1 MSARRLLVTALAL
14 GAVVAS
20 PVHART
26 AADAP
31 IGARAQA
38 MGGAFTAIADDGNA
52 LYWNVAGLSR
62 LGHQEFT
69 STLGSLY
76 GAGLS
81 DNNLGYVFPLTDYQ
95 AASLSWHQAS
105 QDEAGLGYAEDT
117 FSLGYAYRFGKTL
130 AIGAVGRYL
139 DATTDLDGSRFTE
152 WTGTSFD
159 LGAHYVVRDGLA
171 FGATLKDVTGRS
183 VTHKDG
189 PRERIADPSLT
200 VGAAF
205 KPLASLTV
213 AADVNDQ
220 LHLGTEWWYRNQF
233 AVQGGAQKDLAQSQ
247 GVDGEGW
254 QWSLGASA
262 RWKVLQFDYA
272 HIMPPF
278 LPSYDR
284 FTAAVAFNLN
294 PSRIRVEKAEVDEV
308 FASQSKRYAAH
319 PVGSVKL
326 ASRSEEPQVAT
337 LSVFVPGLMDAPTEK
352 EIVLRP
358 KEVKEVPLTAVFGSE
373 LLRLDEDKAVQ
384 ADVRLS
390 YRHKNRTR
398 IEKATTS
405 FFVYRSGA
413 ISWDD
418 TRAAAAFVTPNDPVV
433 DGFARAVVQ
442 GRDQAFEGGP
452 LRNVMTAMRL
462 FNALSGYGI
471 TYVPD
476 PNTPFSA
483 VSDTKSAVD
492 QVQYPRGLLA
502 SRTGDCDD
510 MSVLYCT
517 VLENVGIPT
526 AFLDGPGHILMMFD
540 SGIHP
545 RNALALSV
553 DENLYVVQG
562 DRVWIPIE
570 TTMIGKSFLDA
581 WAEGA
586 SIWQRWQSSSEFHVT
601 PVEAAWAEYIPSLP
615 ETPAKPVTPPSAE
628 EIDKRFSAD
637 ADTLK
642 AWQAAYLQQ
651 KFLQPLESQPKSS
664 RDVLQENQLAL
675 VRALDGQVVEA
686 SAAWDVMLVADPA
699 NATALNNR
707 GNIALLEGKA
717 DSAATYYARA
727 RAVEKDPGT
736 ILNQGLAAY
745 ARGDEKGADRYFGE
759 ALALL
764 PDPAAAERLLALP
777 APAGGQGSA
786 RRLTVEEIRQR
797 LHLAAQR
804 VPKQDSVSSN
814 APDAGAPGGPVK
826 VVSKVSG
833 ARASDLKSSA
843 RVMYWKGHERGSQ

>member
-1 MSARRLLVTALAL
+1 MSRRMRLLVALAL
-14 GAVVAS
+14 LGAPAS
-20 PVHART
+20 AHART
-26 AADAP
+26 AADTP

-95 AASLSWHQAS
+95 AAALSWRQAS
-105 QDEAGLGYAEDT
+105 QDEAGLGYSEDT
-117 FSLGYAYRFGKTL
+117 FSLGYAYRFGRTL
-130 AIGAVGRYL
+130 AIGAAGRWL
-139 DATTDLDGSRFTE
+139 DATTDLDGSRVTE
-152 WTGTSFD
+152 WSGATFD
-159 LGAHYVVRDGLA
+159 LAAHWVVRDGLQ
-171 FGATLKDVTGRS
+171 FGATLKDVTGRT

-189 PRERIADPSLT
+189 PREKIADPALT

-205 KPLASLTV
+205 KPVPSLTV

-220 LHLGTEWWYRNQF
+220 LHLGTEWWYRNLF
-233 AVQGGAQKDLAQSQ
+233 AVQGGAQKDLAQAQ
-247 GVDGEGW
+247 GADGEGW

-272 HIMPPF
+272 HVMPPF
-278 LPSYDR
+278 LPAYER

-337 LSVFVPGLMDAPTEK
+337 ISVFVPGLMDAPTEK
-352 EIVLRP
+352 EVVVRP

-373 LLRLDEDKAVQ
+373 LLKLDEDKAVQ

-390 YRHKNRTR
+390 YVHKNRTR
-398 IEKATTS
+398 VEKATTS

-562 DRVWIPIE
+562 DRVWIPVE

-581 WAEGA
+581 WSEGA
-586 SIWQRWQSSSEFHVT
+586 SIWQRWQASSDFHVT

-615 ETPAKPVTPPSAE
+615 ETPAPSITPRSAAAV
-628 EIDKRFSAD
+628 DKLFAAD

-651 KFLQPLESQPKSS
+651 KFLQPLEAQPKSS
-664 RDVLQENQLAL
+664 RDVEQENQLAL
-675 VRALDGQVVEA
+675 VRALDGQVA
-686 SAAWDVMLVADPA
+686 DAGAAWDAMLAQDPA

-707 GNIALLEGKA
+707 GNVALLEGRA
-717 DSAATYYARA
+717 DSAAAYYARA
-727 RAVEKDPGT
+727 RAAERDPGT
-736 ILNQGLAAY
+736 ILNQGLAAW
-745 ARGDEKGADRYFGE
+745 ARGDEKGADAYFGE

-777 APAGGQGSA
+777 LPVGGQAGA

-804 VPKQDSVSSN
+804 VPRLDATSSS
-814 APDAGAPGGPVK
+814 APGVAAPGGSVK

-833 ARASDLKSSA
+833 ARASDLKSTA
-843 RVMYWKGHERGSQ
+843 RVVYWKGHERGSQ